1 MRIMITGATGQLG
14 GLIIDHLLQKLP
26 AGSLVAGVRNLSKA
40 ARLRQS
46 DIEIRHTD
54 YDLPESLETSFA
66 GISRLLFISSPHQ
79 EDAVRLLQHKRVIEA
94 AGRAGVEHILYTGFA
109 FSHQGSPDNIHTL
122 TEQAILDSG
131 MKYTFLR
138 NALYMDFVSV
148 IGLNEAVSSGV
159 LNTPPGNWRF
169 NAVTRSDL
177 AVAAAEITANDGHEN
192 TSYELTAPHA
202 WTFADLAQA
211 LTELSG
217 KPVIHREKPGI
228 QHWIYN
234 WLSAINTA
242 STSADLERGMGRP
255 AASLKE
261 SVAPFIRCQQ
271 A

>member
-14 GLIIDHLLQKLP
+14 GLIIENLLQKLP
-26 AGSLVAGVRNLSKA
+26 AGNLVAGVRNLSKA
-40 ARLRQS
+40 AWLRQS
-46 DIEIRHTD
+46 GIEIRHTD

-79 EDAVRLLQHKRVIEA
+79 EDTVRLLQHKRVIEA
-94 AGRAGVEHILYTGFA
+94 ARRAGVGHTLYTGFA
-109 FSHQGSPDNIHTL
+109 FSHQGSIDNIHTL

-138 NALYMDFVSV
+138 NALYMDFVNV
-148 IGLNEAVSSGV
+148 LDLNEAISSSV

-169 NAVTRSDL
+169 NAVPRSDL
-177 AVAAAEITANDGHEN
+177 ALAAAEIVASDGHVN
-192 TSYELTAPHA
+192 KSYDLTAPHA
-202 WTFADLAQA
+202 WTFADLAHA

-217 KPVIHREKPGI
+217 KPVIHREDPKI

-242 STSADLERGMGRP
+242 STSRDLERWMGRP

-261 SVAPFIRCQQ
+261 SVAPFISRQQ